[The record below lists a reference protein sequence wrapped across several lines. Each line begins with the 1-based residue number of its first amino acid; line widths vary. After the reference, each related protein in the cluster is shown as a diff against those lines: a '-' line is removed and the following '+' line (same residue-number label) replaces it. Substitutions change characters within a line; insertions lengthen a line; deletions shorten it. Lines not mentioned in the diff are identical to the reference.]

1 MEVAKTKRKI
11 NQKAINEFLLLLD
24 LFLKTNASDKELS
37 EKTGISSSTVG
48 RRLVDEELMGMA
60 FPSKSDEE
68 IHEMYL
74 KIKELRQRNL
84 AQAKV
89 LGGQNSILNN
99 VFLKDEIGKFS
110 GSSKLNLQIFS
121 KNKDYQNKILWHIAH
136 TFSLHPDTL
145 GHLFG
150 MDSSKIRQ
158 ILIETRPEF
167 TRAHEFLCQ
176 YDITNQEIA
185 KKEFIDFY
193 YQFLTAVKNNDARHK
208 KELLNYLTDAD
219 YITLKKQRV
228 GVNPYDITINE
239 LKTMLRHHLKYA
251 LTYRS
256 IETYYGINR
265 YAYRSFLEKYLK
277 EENNETLKQRY
288 NALSSYNFDFRGDFN
303 VRRF

>member
-1 MEVAKTKRKI
+1 MEVAKSRKI

-48 RRLVDEELMGMA
+48 RRLVDEELMKMA
-60 FPSKSDEE
+60 FPSKTDEE

-74 KIKELRQRNL
+74 KIKKLRQQNL
-84 AQAKV
+84 AQGKV
-89 LGGQNSILNN
+89 LGGQNSVLNN
-99 VFLKDEIGKFS
+99 VFLKDEIGKFNGS
-110 GSSKLNLQIFS
+110 GKLNLQIFS
-121 KNKDYQNKILWHIAH
+121 QNKDYQNKILWHIAH

-145 GHLFG
+145 GQLLG
-150 MDSSKIRQ
+150 MDSSEIRQ
-158 ILIETRPEF
+158 ILIGTRPEF

-176 YDITNQEIA
+176 YDTTDQEIA

-193 YQFLTAVKNNDARHK
+193 YQFLTAVKNNDARRK

-219 YITLKKQRV
+219 FISLKKQRV

-239 LKTMLRHHLKYA
+239 LKIMLRHHLKYS
-251 LTYRS
+251 LTYHS
-256 IETYYGINR
+256 VETYYGINHN
-265 YAYRSFLEKYLK
+265 AYRNFLEKYLNEK
-277 EENNETLKQRY
+277 DNENLKHRYTTLSR
-288 NALSSYNFDFRGDFN
+288 YNFDFKGDFN